1 MAVSDANDCCE
12 ACRNRTTARKR
23 CVAWSAF
30 HDRNTLQC
38 FLFDS
43 VGKVNFVKGCV
54 SGGAHTPAPAPASFS
69 GEVVRLSSLQLDES
83 KEWLVKS
90 LWDPGE
96 PVVRVS
102 NGSFVSRP
110 GYHDVGMYIITR
122 GHGQ

>member
-1 MAVSDANDCCE
+1 MRSPARGTRFGEQHTCDAGRHAYEARCLVSQPFQHIPA
-12 ACRNRTTARKR
+12 RHLRTVQI
-23 CVAWSAF
+23 VA
-30 HDRNTLQC
+30 HTQ
-38 FLFDS
+38 
-43 VGKVNFVKGCV
+43 V
-54 SGGAHTPAPAPASFS
+54 SSPTPAPAPASFS